1 MARSVWK
8 YPYVKTNVFKEL
20 YGRIKSNTKT
30 KPIFV
35 KSRSFVIYPIF
46 VGYIFSVYNGKKF
59 INILSQ
65 PQIYYY
71 SFRFISSS
79 SSSSLL
85 KYMF

>member
-59 INILSQ
+59 INILVNENMVGHKFGEFVFTRKKAVHS
-65 PQIYYY
+65 
-71 SFRFISSS
+71 
-79 SSSSLL
+79 
-85 KYMF
+85 KK